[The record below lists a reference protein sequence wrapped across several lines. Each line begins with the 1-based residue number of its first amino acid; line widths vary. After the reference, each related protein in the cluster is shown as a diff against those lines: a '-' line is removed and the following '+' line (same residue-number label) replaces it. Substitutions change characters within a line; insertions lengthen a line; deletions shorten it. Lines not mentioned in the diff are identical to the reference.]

1 MKVFLCGGGSGNQTA
16 SAVKRLNEVICHTKP
31 CLYIPLAMDSQK
43 YDSCYTWIK
52 NEIKNVNIPYIEMVR
67 SKEELAAKN
76 MMDYSFLFIGG
87 GNTFKLLYDLKS
99 SGAFVNIQGY
109 LNNGGVVF
117 GGSAGAIIFI
127 CSQKR
132 NLVLFSLTLLVLY
145 AILALLHKTFNF

>member
-1 MKVFLCGGGSGNQTA
+1 MT
-16 SAVKRLNEVICHTKP
+16 
-31 CLYIPLAMDSQK
+31 
-43 YDSCYTWIK
+43 
-52 NEIKNVNIPYIEMVR
+52 
-67 SKEELAAKN
+67 
-76 MMDYSFLFIGG
+76 DYSFLFIGG